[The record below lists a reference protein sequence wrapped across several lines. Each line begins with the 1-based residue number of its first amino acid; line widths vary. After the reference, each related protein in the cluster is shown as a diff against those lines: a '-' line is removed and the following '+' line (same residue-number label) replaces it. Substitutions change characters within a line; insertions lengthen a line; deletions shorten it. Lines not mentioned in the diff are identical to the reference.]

1 MFINETQKRLL
12 DALNQRKYLEV
23 RVMGLEVKA
32 VDSRTTVLT
41 VDGEKFAEVVY
52 KNDFLVDATSNETNF
67 LIDELLTYVVNS
79 NRATHY
85 KNFLDKVV
93 FSNLLGGGVIYD
105 DNVPVIKV
113 AQVPVAFWWISTIM
127 VLYKHRGF
135 MNTTSIAEIKG
146 LQNKLRY
153 ITVDMEDRAVCDD
166 QQYNELVRKFTDLI
180 EFTDYKVDIA
190 DLLSALHDAMTN
202 FEMYD

>member
-1 MFINETQKRLL
+1 MYINETQKRLL
-12 DALNQRKYLEV
+12 DALNQRKYLKLSN
-23 RVMGLEVKA
+23 GIEVKA

-52 KNDFLVDATSNETNF
+52 QNDFLDDVTSNKTNF
-67 LIDELLTYVVNS
+67 LMEEILTYVVDS
-79 NRATHY
+79 IRATRY
-85 KNFLDKVV
+85 KQFLDKVV
-93 FSNLLGGGVIYD
+93 FSNLLGCGVEYD
-105 DNVPVIKV
+105 KDVSVIKV
-113 AQVPVAFWWISTIM
+113 AQVPVAFWPISTII

-166 QQYNELVRKFTDLI
+166 QQYNELVRKFTDVI
-180 EFTDYKVDIA
+180 EFTDYNVDIA
-190 DLLSALHDAMTN
+190 DCLSALHDAMTN

>member
-1 MFINETQKRLL
+1 MYINETQKRLL
-12 DALNQRKYLEV
+12 DALNQRKYLKLSN
-23 RVMGLEVKA
+23 GIEVKA

-52 KNDFLVDATSNETNF
+52 QNDFLDDVTSNKTNF
-67 LIDELLTYVVNS
+67 LMEEILTYVVDS
-79 NRATHY
+79 IRATRY
-85 KNFLDKVV
+85 KQFLDKVV
-93 FSNLLGGGVIYD
+93 FSNLLGCGVEYD
-105 DNVPVIKV
+105 KDVTVIKV
-113 AQVPVAFWWISTIM
+113 AQVPVAFWPISTIISI
-127 VLYKHRGF
+127 YKHRGF

-166 QQYNELVRKFTDLI
+166 QQYNELVRKFTDVI
-180 EFTDYKVDIA
+180 EFTDYNVDIA
-190 DLLSALHDAMTN
+190 DCLSALHDAMTN

>member
-1 MFINETQKRLL
+1 MYINETQKRLL
-12 DALNQRKYLEV
+12 DALNQRKYLKLSN
-23 RVMGLEVKA
+23 GIEVKA
-32 VDSRTTVLT
+32 INSRQTILT

-52 KNDFLVDATSNETNF
+52 QNDFLDDVTSNKTNF
-67 LIDELLTYVVNS
+67 LIEELMTFVVDS
-79 NRATHY
+79 IRATRY
-85 KNFLDKVV
+85 KQFLDKVV
-93 FSNLLGGGVIYD
+93 FSNLLGCGVEYD
-105 DNVPVIKV
+105 KDVSVIKV

>member
-12 DALNQRKYLEV
+12 DALNQRKYLKLSN
-23 RVMGLEVKA
+23 GIEVKA

-52 KNDFLVDATSNETNF
+52 KNDFLVDATSNQTNF
-67 LIDELLTYVVNS
+67 LIDELLTYVVDS
-79 NRATHY
+79 IRATRY
-85 KNFLDKVV
+85 KQFLDKVV
-93 FSNLLGGGVIYD
+93 FSNLLGCGVIYD

-113 AQVPVAFWWISTIM
+113 AQVPVAFWPISTIISI
-127 VLYKHRGF
+127 YKHRGF

-180 EFTDYKVDIA
+180 EFTDYNVDIA
-190 DLLSALHDAMTN
+190 DLISALHDAMTN

>member
-1 MFINETQKRLL
+1 MYIQETEKKIL
-12 DALNQRKYLEV
+12 DALNQRKYLKLNDIEV
-23 RVMGLEVKA
+23 RA

-41 VDGEKFAEVVY
+41 ADGEKFAEVVY
-52 KNDFLVDATSNETNF
+52 KNDFLDDATSNETNF
-67 LIDELLTYVVNS
+67 LIDELLTYVVDNVK
-79 NRATHY
+79 AT
-85 KNFLDKVV
+85 KCKKFLDSVI
-93 FSNLLGGGVIYD
+93 FSNLLGCGVIYD

-113 AQVPVAFWWISTIM
+113 AQIPVAFWSISTIM

-153 ITVDMEDRAVCDD
+153 ITVDMEDRAVCDET
-166 QQYNELVRKFTDLI
+166 QYNELVRKFTDVI
-180 EFTDYKVDIA
+180 EFTDYNVDIA
-190 DLLSALHDAMTN
+190 DCLSALHDAMTN

>member
-1 MFINETQKRLL
+1 MIIQETEKRIL
-12 DALNQRKYLEV
+12 DALNQRKYLKLNDIEV
-23 RVMGLEVKA
+23 RA

-41 VDGEKFAEVVY
+41 ADGEKFAEVVY
-52 KNDFLVDATSNETNF
+52 KNDFLDDATSNETNF
-67 LIDELLTYVVNS
+67 LIDELLTYVVDNVK
-79 NRATHY
+79 AT
-85 KNFLDKVV
+85 KCKKFLDSVI
-93 FSNLLGGGVIYD
+93 FSNLLGCGVIYD

-113 AQVPVAFWWISTIM
+113 AQVPVAFWSISTIM

-153 ITVDMEDRAVCDD
+153 ITVDMEDRAVCDET
-166 QQYNELVRKFTDLI
+166 QYNELVRKFTDVI
-180 EFTDYKVDIA
+180 EFTDYNVDIA
-190 DLLSALHDAMTN
+190 DCLSALHDAMTN

>member
-1 MFINETQKRLL
+1 MLIQETEKRIL
-12 DALNQRKYLEV
+12 DALNQRKYLKLNDIEV
-23 RVMGLEVKA
+23 RA

-41 VDGEKFAEVVY
+41 ADGEKFAEVVY

-67 LIDELLTYVVNS
+67 LIDELLTYVVDNAK
-79 NRATHY
+79 AT
-85 KNFLDKVV
+85 KCKKFLDSVI
-93 FSNLLGGGVIYD
+93 FSNLLGCGVIYD

-113 AQVPVAFWWISTIM
+113 AQIPVAFWSISTIM

>member
-1 MFINETQKRLL
+1 MYINETQKKLL
-12 DALNQRKYLEV
+12 DALNQRKYLKLSN
-23 RVMGLEVKA
+23 GIEVKA
-32 VDSRTTVLT
+32 INSRQTILT

-52 KNDFLVDATSNETNF
+52 QNDFLDDVTSNKTNF
-67 LIDELLTYVVNS
+67 LMEEILTYVVDS
-79 NRATHY
+79 IRATRY
-85 KNFLDKVV
+85 KQFLDKVV
-93 FSNLLGGGVIYD
+93 FSNLLGCGVEYD
-105 DNVPVIKV
+105 KDVSVIKV
-113 AQVPVAFWWISTIM
+113 AQVPVAFWSISTIM

-166 QQYNELVRKFTDLI
+166 QQYNELVRKFTDVI

-190 DLLSALHDAMTN
+190 DCLSALHDAMTN

>member
-1 MFINETQKRLL
+1 MYINETQKRLL
-12 DALNQRKYLEV
+12 DALNQRKYLKLSN
-23 RVMGLEVKA
+23 GIEVKA
-32 VDSRTTVLT
+32 INSRQTILT

-52 KNDFLVDATSNETNF
+52 QNDFLVDATSNKTNF
-67 LIDELLTYVVNS
+67 LIEELMTFVVDS
-79 NRATHY
+79 IRATRY
-85 KNFLDKVV
+85 KQFLDKVV
-93 FSNLLGGGVIYD
+93 FSNLLGCGVEYD
-105 DNVPVIKV
+105 KDVSVIKV
-113 AQVPVAFWWISTIM
+113 AQVPVAFWPISTIISI
-127 VLYKHRGF
+127 YKHRGF

>member
-1 MFINETQKRLL
+1 MYINETQKRLL
-12 DALNQRKYLEV
+12 DALNQRKYLKLSN
-23 RVMGLEVKA
+23 GIEVKA

-52 KNDFLVDATSNETNF
+52 QNDFLDDVTSNKTNF
-67 LIDELLTYVVNS
+67 LMEEILTYVVDS
-79 NRATHY
+79 IRATRY
-85 KNFLDKVV
+85 KQFLDKVV
-93 FSNLLGGGVIYD
+93 FSNLLGCGVEYD
-105 DNVPVIKV
+105 KDVSVIKV
-113 AQVPVAFWWISTIM
+113 AQVPVAFWSISTIM

>member
-1 MFINETQKRLL
+1 MYINETQKRLL
-12 DALNQRKYLEV
+12 DALNQRKYLKLSN
-23 RVMGLEVKA
+23 GIEVKA
-32 VDSRTTVLT
+32 VDSRKTILT

-52 KNDFLVDATSNETNF
+52 QNDFLDDVTSNKTNF
-67 LIDELLTYVVNS
+67 LMEEILTYVVDS
-79 NRATHY
+79 IRATRY
-85 KNFLDKVV
+85 KQFLDKVV
-93 FSNLLGGGVIYD
+93 FSNLLGCGVEYD
-105 DNVPVIKV
+105 KDVSVIKV
-113 AQVPVAFWWISTIM
+113 AQVPVAFWPISTII